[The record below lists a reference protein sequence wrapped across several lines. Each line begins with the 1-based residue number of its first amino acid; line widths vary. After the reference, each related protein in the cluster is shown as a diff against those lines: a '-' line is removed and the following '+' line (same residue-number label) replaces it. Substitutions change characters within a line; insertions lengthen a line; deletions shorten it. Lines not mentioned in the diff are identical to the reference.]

1 MLLLDAAGAFDNVVH
16 ERLLHNLRK
25 RRIDEQIVR
34 WIASF
39 LTNRT
44 TILKTGEFTSV
55 LMQIT
60 SGIPQRLP
68 LSGILYLFYNADL
81 LEDINPHDSSS
92 SLGYI
97 DDIGILVIG
106 NSTEEN
112 CRSLA
117 TIHEMVCKPWADT
130 HGSSFAVS
138 KYQLIHFTRRTSS
151 NINHRLLLSSGQQV
165 TPMPSVVYLG
175 IIFDVKLKWNAQL
188 ALIKAKVQKSI
199 GALASLG
206 GSTWGASLQV
216 IRKIYIAVVISQM
229 TYGLSI
235 WYTPS
240 GEPRHNKSQ
249 LALLETLQ
257 YKAQKTIGGAFSAT
271 SKSALNIEAYIP
283 PIKIRLNRLVC
294 ESALRIAT
302 SPAYRDII
310 ACWSQR
316 RIRVR
321 SNLETLLNHIE
332 RKTQIKPE
340 TVEPSCAY
348 LAPPW

>member
-1 MLLLDAAGAFDNVVH
+1 MLPLDVAGAFDNVVH

-44 TILKTGEFTSV
+44 TILKTGEFTSE

-60 SGIPQRLP
+60 SGIPQGSP

-81 LEDINPHDSSS
+81 LENINQHDSSS

-97 DDIGILVIG
+97 DDIGILIIG

-117 TIHEMVCKPWADT
+117 TIHEMVCKPWADK

-151 NINHRLLLSSGQQV
+151 NINHPLLLSSGQQV

-235 WYTPS
+235 
-240 GEPRHNKSQ
+240 
-249 LALLETLQ
+249 
-257 YKAQKTIGGAFSAT
+257 
-271 SKSALNIEAYIP
+271 
-283 PIKIRLNRLVC
+283 
-294 ESALRIAT
+294 
-302 SPAYRDII
+302 
-310 ACWSQR
+310 
-316 RIRVR
+316 
-321 SNLETLLNHIE
+321 
-332 RKTQIKPE
+332 
-340 TVEPSCAY
+340 
-348 LAPPW
+348 